1 MIFVPG
7 GAMDIALK
15 SNVPKFCAYAN
26 NIGFVLDVL
35 SKFIVIY
42 VFSLSNTTNKSDFFS
57 TDTNP
62 STK

>member
-1 MIFVPG
+1 
-7 GAMDIALK
+7 MDIALK
-15 SNVPKFCAYAN
+15 SNVPKCCAYAN